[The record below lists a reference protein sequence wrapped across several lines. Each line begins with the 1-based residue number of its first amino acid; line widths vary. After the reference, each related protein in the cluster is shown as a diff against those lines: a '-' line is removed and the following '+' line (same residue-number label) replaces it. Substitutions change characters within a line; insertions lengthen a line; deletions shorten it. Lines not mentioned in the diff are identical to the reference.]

1 MLAALVLAAIWIFGV
16 PWIQLTLNTVSTD
29 DAYVNGHV
37 TFVAAR
43 VSGQIARVLVDDNNR
58 VHKGDVLAELDKEP
72 YEDEVAVKRAAV
84 DTAKADLQVATA
96 SVRGLEAQARSLR
109 WKLQY
114 AMQDVDDRVAVLH
127 ARVAALE
134 KSKATLK
141 LAQLEFARAEKLLS
155 SGTTTQQEY
164 DRRQAALSV
173 AQAEVTQAI
182 ADVHQI
188 RVSLGLAAQPTSG
201 DLGEVPPDLDQTFSS
216 VREAQAALIQTA
228 AQLGVVHSY
237 EQLPKKMVEQFE
249 KLDQGD
255 VDRALAG
262 LTPNAPAVKQAQ
274 AKLETA
280 NRDLVQ
286 AELNLRYCDIVAEID
301 GVVTRRNVNPGNN
314 VQVGQSLMAI
324 RSLREIWV
332 DANFKETQLRDLR
345 IGQPVDLY
353 VDMYGG
359 RHVFKGRVSGF
370 TMGTGSTLALLPPE
384 NATGNFVKVVQRLP
398 VRIDLEGYDPD
409 ENTLFIGTSVV
420 PYVYVKQAA
429 DRARCREV
437 STNLRASVANR
448 WSSPGARLVADEMT
462 DLALSPPRSS
472 AAANPWLVAAVVV
485 VPTFME
491 VLDTTIAVVA
501 LRYIA
506 GGLSATVD
514 DGEWVL
520 TSYLAAN
527 AIILP
532 ITGWLSAHLGR
543 RNYFLLS
550 IAVFTLS
557 FRTVRNGRQSRSA
570 DPVPRHPGPGRRRP
584 AAEQSGRAAGC
595 FPAGK
600 AGHGDDAVRLGRSAR
615 AGGRSDPR
623 RLADGPVPVAVGL
636 SDQCAGRSS
645 GVCWMLRYFS
655 ATRII

>member
-1 MLAALVLAAIWIFGV
+1 MVRILKPVLFRGQAMDEKQDAGKDRSSHRDAALTADEGVSVERATESVQTAPVAPANHRPRWKRRLAAGVLAALVLTAIGIFGV

-114 AMQDVDDRVAVLH
+114 AIQDVDDRVAVLH

-345 IGQPVDLY
+345 IGQPADLY

-370 TMGTGSTLALLPPE
+370 TEGTGSTLALLPPE

-398 VRIDLEGYDPD
+398 VRIDLEGYDPN
-409 ENTLFIGTSVV
+409 ENVLFIGTSVV
-420 PYVYVKQAA
+420 PYVY
-429 DRARCREV
+429 
-437 STNLRASVANR
+437 ANK
-448 WSSPGARLVADEMT
+448 
-462 DLALSPPRSS
+462 PPTGPDAGKFLQTYAPQSQ
-472 AAANPWLVAAVVV
+472 
-485 VPTFME
+485 TF
-491 VLDTTIAVVA
+491 
-501 LRYIA
+501 
-506 GGLSATVD
+506 G
-514 DGEWVL
+514 
-520 TSYLAAN
+520 
-527 AIILP
+527 
-532 ITGWLSAHLGR
+532 
-543 RNYFLLS
+543 
-550 IAVFTLS
+550 
-557 FRTVRNGRQSRSA
+557 QSRNS
-570 DPVPRHPGPGRRRP
+570 
-584 AAEQSGRAAGC
+584 
-595 FPAGK
+595 
-600 AGHGDDAVRLGRSAR
+600 
-615 AGGRSDPR
+615 
-623 RLADGPVPVAVGL
+623 VGEL
-636 SDQCAGRSS
+636 
-645 GVCWMLRYFS
+645 
-655 ATRII
+655 TK